1 MTNNSK
7 IKINVNGYDLDKEQ
21 MKPIIENP
29 KYSIIIAGAGSG
41 KSLTLIGKIK
51 YLLDNNIYKKEEIC
65 CISFTN
71 EATNSL
77 SNSISKNCKEN
88 VECYTFHKLALKI
101 LKESNITYKIASPNL
116 LNEIIDEFFISK
128 CFGNNHLQNIIF
140 KIFHIY
146 FFKNNKKWNN
156 IINSKELNN
165 LKRTIITFINL
176 MKSNGYGKESFDKFF
191 KNKKHKNLLIIIYS
205 IYTIYETE
213 KESSSLIDFDD
224 MMSVAKKT
232 LLLKKNILPFKL
244 IIIDEFQDTSLCRF
258 NLINE
263 IIKQNDASLCVVG
276 DDYQSIYNFSGCDLN
291 LFLHF
296 KDYYKSAQIYKL
308 EKTYRNSQELI
319 WSAGKFIMK
328 NSSQIK
334 KNLISDKHL
343 EKPIII
349 SYFKDKT
356 KVLEKVIKEI
366 DPDKEILILGRN
378 NFDLK
383 NYLTDYKLLENN
395 YIELKNFKDRRVRYL
410 TIHSSKGLESE
421 IVILLN
427 VEDNIYGIPS
437 KQKDESILSLVKNEL
452 PFPYEEERRLF
463 YVALTRTKSYIY
475 LLTPISS
482 PSIFIK
488 EIKKDKNVN
497 IRFV

>member
-1 MTNNSK
+1 MINDNK
-7 IKINVNGYDLDKEQ
+7 IKINVNGYYLDEEQ
-21 MKPIIENP
+21 MKPILENP

-51 YLLDNNIYKKEEIC
+51 YLLDNNIYKSNEIC

-77 SNSISKNCKEN
+77 EKSISKNCKVN

-101 LKESNITYKIASPNL
+101 LKSSNKKYSIANPNL
-116 LNEIIDEFFISK
+116 LNEIIDEFFKSK
-128 CFGNNHLQNIIF
+128 CFENAYLQNLIY

-146 FFKNNKKWNN
+146 LFKNDKKWNS
-156 IINSKELNN
+156 ITNSKESEK
-165 LKRTIITFINL
+165 LKRTISTFINL
-176 MKSNGYGKESFDKFF
+176 MKSNGYEKNEFINFF
-191 KNKKHKNLLIIIYS
+191 KNKRFKKLLIIIYT

-213 KESSSLIDFDD
+213 KESLGLIDFDD
-224 MMSVAKKT
+224 MMTKSKEALQLNKK
-232 LLLKKNILPFKL
+232 ILPFKL
-244 IIIDEFQDTSLCRF
+244 IIIDEFQDTSMCRF

-263 IIKQNDASLCVVG
+263 IIKRNNASLCVVG

-296 KDYYKSAQIYKL
+296 KNYYKEARVYKL

-319 WSAGKFIMK
+319 KVSGKFIMK
-328 NSSQIK
+328 NPSQIK

-343 EKPIII
+343 NNPIII
-349 SYFKDKT
+349 AYYKDKH
-356 KVLEKVIKEI
+356 KILEKIINEI
-366 DPDKEILILGRN
+366 DNNKEILILGRN

-383 NYLTDYKLLENN
+383 KYINDYKCLENN
-395 YIELKNFKDRRVRYL
+395 YIEIKKFKNRKIRYL
-410 TIHSSKGLESE
+410 TIHTSKGLESDV
-421 IVILLN
+421 VILLN
-427 VEDNIYGIPS
+427 VEDDIYGIPS
-437 KQKDESILSLVKNEL
+437 KQKEEQILSLVKNNL

-475 LLTPISS
+475 LLTPLSN

-488 EIKKDKNVN
+488 EIKKEKNVKIN
-497 IRFV
+497 FY